1 MPKLSRRR
9 VAHEI
14 VALLVAHPERQAEL
28 LKQTAAYLLHH
39 KKANEAHLL
48 LLDIAE
54 ELQKVQGVVTAEVR
68 SAFGLTSASRD
79 GIAAMLKKVT
89 GAQTVELSETVE
101 PELIGGVVIRT
112 PEFELDASVKRQLNQ
127 LAGGIN

>member
-9 VAHEI
+9 VAREI
-14 VALLVAHPERQAEL
+14 TALLVQKPERQAEL
-28 LKQTAAYLLHH
+28 LKQTAAYLLQH

-48 LLDIAE
+48 MLDIAQ
-54 ELQKVQGVVTAEVR
+54 ELQKTQGVVSAEVQ
-68 SAFGLTSASRD
+68 SAFGLTATSRS
-79 GIAAMLKKVT
+79 GITDMLKKVT

-112 PEFELDASVKRQLNQ
+112 PEFELDASVKRQLTQ
-127 LAGGIN
+127 LAGGMN